1 MISYYYCKTGW
12 GGVGDG
18 KVKRRASHG
27 ERVCWCRPV
36 RLRRCASCSRRVSS
50 LKLCGELENS
60 MEAGKHSVHC
70 NSSVFPHSHIGT
82 KAKRSPKVLLAVL
95 FGLLEGRISGEDD
108 AEDGQIVQESPP
120 LDELSQLKQEPTTP
134 SGLAGQVWQWDEDE
148 AECFRLW
155 PVMPPAGTIDSIMS

>member
-12 GGVGDG
+12 GGGW
-18 KVKRRASHG
+18 KSQEKSFTWG
-27 ERVCWCRPV
+27 EG
-36 RLRRCASCSRRVSS
+36 LLVSS
-50 LKLCGELENS
+50 SETSKMRELFPK
-60 MEAGKHSVHC
+60 GY
-70 NSSVFPHSHIGT
+70 SVFPHSHIGT